1 MRKRLL
7 TVILAVCLAATS
19 MPLDSTAY
27 AGEVREEQVTLADS
41 TAGAP
46 EKAETAGEAA
56 ESTETENGGTEG
68 KAGSTGTQENIG
80 TSGETEYSDEVG
92 AETQGAG
99 ETAGN
104 TSTET
109 NVTVSQNDG
118 EEIAGNTET
127 EGIEAQIPE
136 TTETTAPAE
145 TEAETESQNPVE
157 TDGGIAPAETEAETE
172 SQNPAG
178 ITEAETET
186 ALEEGTEL
194 EEETESK
201 DEALELPLNFVMLES
216 DYLEAPAKQNVVASI
231 GDGTVDFKKLILTY
245 KNVTTGES
253 FETASTALAEDM
265 ALFSM
270 DFSEENKNGVYELT
284 GISYET
290 DTARG
295 TIGFSGLDM
304 QVTFGVGTAV
314 EAKPDQIISE
324 EEPGTAAD
332 LDVDVITMDENGNVI
347 SEESSKGMAGLANSM
362 KYASGGN
369 RVIVL
374 DPGHDNTHSGAHQNG
389 AAEETLVLKI
399 AQYCKAELETYA
411 NVTVY
416 MTRNSGDCPNG
427 GSSVTSGVCNER
439 RVAYAQSVGADAYIS
454 FHLNSSVSSSAN
466 GVGVYYPN
474 SNYNAGIGQVGQGIA
489 QKIYEKLRALGLS
502 AWGTGTMIWNATEDK
517 YDDGSAAD
525 YLGVIRNCKKVGIPA
540 VLIEHAFISSYG
552 DYSSFLNSDDKL
564 KALGVADATAIAEY
578 YGLQKGN
585 GAFSISY
592 VQSKPGGKLNVVWG
606 KTDNVSYYEVWRSTK
621 KDSGYKKQADVSKG
635 TSYVDDGIQIGKT
648 YYYKIRAVY
657 TNGQLGEPTAA
668 MSGFALAQTEL
679 TYAKSQSSKNIE
691 IGWEGVSGSEGYLI
705 YRKDSTDG
713 DFKQVGK
720 VTSGGTLSYVDKVAS
735 NNKAYTYKVQAYN
748 TSGKVEGTGAFSGE
762 MTAKALAKTSI
773 KEISTESANCLKLT
787 WKKVGGAEGYQ
798 IYRSTQKSKGYKKIA
813 TVNSGKTVSY
823 QDSKVK
829 FGITYYYKIQAFGGE
844 GENLGY
850 SGYSGV
856 KSAKTTITTKITSVI
871 SVDSNT
877 LEIKWNKVNE
887 AYGYRILRSTSK
899 NGTYKEI
906 KTIKKAKTVKYQDKK
921 VTPGKKYYYK
931 VEILVK
937 SGSKII
943 GNGISKQVAG
953 KTLGETTVTS
963 VTAADNVM
971 TLKWK
976 KVSDADGYQIFRSTK
991 KNGTYELVGTV
1002 TGQATVKY
1010 KDKNLSYGKT
1020 YYYKVRAYRS
1030 KGKQTETGSFTGAKK
1045 TWTLKKAVV
1054 TKAVP
1059 AGQKV
1064 ELEWNAVPKATGYS
1078 VYRSENKTGK
1088 FEKIGSA
1095 ASGSI
1100 LKYTDKTVELGKTY
1114 YYKVA
1119 ADYSITGKDKSIGG
1133 YSDIV
1138 TVPML
1143 DASHLIMGSSGVTV
1157 EQMLQYY
1164 NARYTFPAEVYTDKG
1179 AASADVFFTI
1189 LKEEADAE
1197 GVKAEVLFAQ
1207 VILETNGLRFGGDV
1221 SAAQCNFGGLGA
1233 TGNGV
1238 AGETFPDVRTGL
1250 RAQTQHLKAYAST
1263 EALNNPCVD
1272 TRFSYVTRGC
1282 APYIEWLAIPRNP
1295 YGKGWAADA
1304 DYGDKL
1310 LRIIGSL

>member
-735 NNKAYTYKVQAYN
+735 NNKAYTYKVQA
-748 TSGKVEGTGAFSGE
+748 
-762 MTAKALAKTSI
+762 
-773 KEISTESANCLKLT
+773 
-787 WKKVGGAEGYQ
+787 
-798 IYRSTQKSKGYKKIA
+798 
-813 TVNSGKTVSY
+813 
-823 QDSKVK
+823 
-829 FGITYYYKIQAFGGE
+829 
-844 GENLGY
+844 
-850 SGYSGV
+850 
-856 KSAKTTITTKITSVI
+856 
-871 SVDSNT
+871 
-877 LEIKWNKVNE
+877 
-887 AYGYRILRSTSK
+887 
-899 NGTYKEI
+899 
-906 KTIKKAKTVKYQDKK
+906 
-921 VTPGKKYYYK
+921 
-931 VEILVK
+931 
-937 SGSKII
+937 
-943 GNGISKQVAG
+943 
-953 KTLGETTVTS
+953 
-963 VTAADNVM
+963 
-971 TLKWK
+971 
-976 KVSDADGYQIFRSTK
+976 
-991 KNGTYELVGTV
+991 
-1002 TGQATVKY
+1002 
-1010 KDKNLSYGKT
+1010 
-1020 YYYKVRAYRS
+1020 
-1030 KGKQTETGSFTGAKK
+1030 
-1045 TWTLKKAVV
+1045 
-1054 TKAVP
+1054 
-1059 AGQKV
+1059 
-1064 ELEWNAVPKATGYS
+1064 
-1078 VYRSENKTGK
+1078 
-1088 FEKIGSA
+1088 
-1095 ASGSI
+1095 
-1100 LKYTDKTVELGKTY
+1100 
-1114 YYKVA
+1114 
-1119 ADYSITGKDKSIGG
+1119 
-1133 YSDIV
+1133 
-1138 TVPML
+1138 
-1143 DASHLIMGSSGVTV
+1143 
-1157 EQMLQYY
+1157 
-1164 NARYTFPAEVYTDKG
+1164 
-1179 AASADVFFTI
+1179 
-1189 LKEEADAE
+1189 
-1197 GVKAEVLFAQ
+1197 
-1207 VILETNGLRFGGDV
+1207 
-1221 SAAQCNFGGLGA
+1221 
-1233 TGNGV
+1233 
-1238 AGETFPDVRTGL
+1238 
-1250 RAQTQHLKAYAST
+1250 
-1263 EALNNPCVD
+1263 
-1272 TRFSYVTRGC
+1272 
-1282 APYIEWLAIPRNP
+1282 
-1295 YGKGWAADA
+1295 
-1304 DYGDKL
+1304 
-1310 LRIIGSL
+1310 

>member
-1 MRKRLL
+1 M
-7 TVILAVCLAATS
+7 AVCLAATS
-19 MPLDSTAY
+19 IPLDSTAY
-27 AGEVREEQVTLADS
+27 AGEVREEQMTLTDS
-41 TAGAP
+41 
-46 EKAETAGEAA
+46 AA
-56 ESTETENGGTEG
+56 EMQESAEGVGGPENTETIGTGETTGTE
-68 KAGSTGTQENIG
+68 STGTEVSG
-80 TSGETEYSDEVG
+80 TVPDG
-92 AETQGAG
+92 
-99 ETAGN
+99 
-104 TSTET
+104 TET
-109 NVTVSQNDG
+109 
-118 EEIAGNTET
+118 
-127 EGIEAQIPE
+127 
-136 TTETTAPAE
+136 
-145 TEAETESQNPVE
+145 
-157 TDGGIAPAETEAETE
+157 IAPAEASETEAADTENAESAGTEATETE
-172 SQNPAG
+172 SAG
-178 ITEAETET
+178 TEVTETESTEAATEEPEAT
-186 ALEEGTEL
+186 ETEL
-194 EEETESK
+194 EE
-201 DEALELPLNFVMLES
+201 AAELPLNYVMLES

-231 GDGTVDFKKLILTY
+231 GDGSTVFQKLTLTY

-253 FETASTALAEDM
+253 FETVSNAQAEDM

-270 DFSEENKNGVYELT
+270 DFSDESKNGVYELT

-290 DTARG
+290 DDAKG
-295 TIGFSGLDM
+295 TIAFSGLDM
-304 QVTFGVGTAV
+304 QVTFGVGAAV

-347 SEESSKGMAGLANSM
+347 SEDTSKGIAGLANSM

-374 DPGHDNTHSGAHQNG
+374 DPGHDDTHSGAHQNG

-416 MTRNSGDCPNG
+416 MTRTSGACPNG

-454 FHLNSSVSSSAN
+454 FHLNSSVSSSAS

-474 SNYNAGIGQVGQGIA
+474 SNYNAGIGQVGQGLA

-502 AWGTGTMIWNATEDK
+502 AWGSGTMIWNATEDK

-540 VLIEHAFISSYG
+540 VLIEHAFLSSYG
-552 DYSSFLNSDDKL
+552 DYSSFLSSDDKL

-578 YGLQKGN
+578 YGMQKGN

-592 VQSKPGGKLNVVWG
+592 VQSQPGGKLNVVWG
-606 KTDNVSYYEVWRSTK
+606 KTDNVSYYEVWRSKK

-635 TSYVDDGIQIGKT
+635 TSYVDKDVEIGKT

-668 MSGFALAQTEL
+668 MSGFALAQAEL

-691 IGWEGVSGSEGYLI
+691 IGWEGVAGSEGYLI
-705 YRKDSTDG
+705 YRKDSADG
-713 DFKQVGK
+713 EFEKVGK

-735 NNKAYTYKVQAYN
+735 NNKAYIYKVQAYN
-748 TSGKVEGTGAFSGE
+748 TSGKVEGTGAFSEE
-762 MTAKALAKTSI
+762 MTAKALAKTTI
-773 KEISTESANCLKLT
+773 KDISTESANCLKLT

-798 IYRSTQKSKGYKKIA
+798 IYRSTKKNSGYKKIA

-823 QDSKVK
+823 QDSEVK
-829 FGITYYYKIQAFGGE
+829 FGITYYYKIQAFSGK
-844 GENLGY
+844 GENRGY

-856 KSAKTTITTKITSVI
+856 KSAKTTITTKITSVL

-877 LEIKWNKVNE
+877 LELKWNKVNE

-921 VTPGKKYYYK
+921 VTAGKKYYYK

-943 GNGISKQVAG
+943 GNGISNPVSG
-953 KTLGETTVTS
+953 KALGETTVTS
-963 VTAADNVM
+963 VTASDNVM

-976 KVSDADGYQIFRSTK
+976 KVADADGYQIFRSTK
-991 KNGTYELVGTV
+991 KNGTYEQVGTV
-1002 TGQATVKY
+1002 TGETTVKY
-1010 KDKNLSYGKT
+1010 KDKKLSYGKT
-1020 YYYKVRAYRS
+1020 YYYKVRAYRA

-1045 TWTLKKAVV
+1045 TWTLKKVVV

-1059 AGQKV
+1059 SGQKV
-1064 ELEWNAVPKATGYS
+1064 ELAWNEVAKAEGYS
-1078 VYRSENKTGK
+1078 VYRSENKAGT
-1088 FEKIGSA
+1088 FEKIGSV
-1095 ASGSI
+1095 ASGSKV
-1100 LKYTDKTVELGKTY
+1100 KYTDKTVETGKTY

-1119 ADYSITGKDKSIGG
+1119 ADYSITGKDNSVGG

-1138 TVPML
+1138 MVSML
-1143 DASHLIMGSSGVTV
+1143 DASHLIMGSSSVTV

-1221 SAAQCNFGGLGA
+1221 NAAQCNFGGLGA

-1238 AGETFPDVRTGL
+1238 AGETFSDVRTGL

-1282 APYIEWLAIPRNP
+1282 APYIEWLAIPKNP

>member
-7 TVILAVCLAATS
+7 TVIMAVCLAATS
-19 MPLDSTAY
+19 IPLDSTAY
-27 AGEVREEQVTLADS
+27 AGEVREEQVTLIDSTETTESGSAGTEAMESADS
-41 TAGAP
+41 TGTITETTGGTAGAV
-46 EKAETAGEAA
+46 ENTGGAETENTETENVGNTDEETGTIA
-56 ESTETENGGTEG
+56 ETDEEKPTGTETKTPDTIGSTETE
-68 KAGSTGTQENIG
+68 
-80 TSGETEYSDEVG
+80 ETETESPDTIG
-92 AETQGAG
+92 
-99 ETAGN
+99 
-104 TSTET
+104 STET
-109 NVTVSQNDG
+109 VTEDTK
-118 EEIAGNTET
+118 A
-127 EGIEAQIPE
+127 E
-136 TTETTAPAE
+136 TTETEE
-145 TEAETESQNPVE
+145 TETEETETESP
-157 TDGGIAPAETEAETE
+157 DAE
-172 SQNPAG
+172 
-178 ITEAETET
+178 ETET
-186 ALEEGTEL
+186 TETVTEETEITENEL

-201 DEALELPLNFVMLES
+201 EEALELPLNFIMLES

-231 GDGTVDFKKLILTY
+231 GDGIADFKKLILTY

-253 FETASTALAEDM
+253 FETVSTDQAEDM

-270 DFSEENKNGVYELT
+270 DFSEESKNGVYELM

-290 DTARG
+290 GTARG
-295 TIGFSGLDM
+295 TIEFSGLDM

-332 LDVDVITMDENGNVI
+332 LDVDVITMDENGDVI
-347 SEESSKGMAGLANSM
+347 SKESSKDMAGLANSM

-389 AAEETLVLKI
+389 VAEEALVLKI

-427 GSSVTSGVCNER
+427 GSSVTSGICNER

-502 AWGTGTMIWNATEDK
+502 AWGSGTMIWNATEDK

-525 YLGVIRNCKKVGIPA
+525 YLGVIRNCKKAGIPA
-540 VLIEHAFISSYG
+540 VLIEHAFLSSYG

-592 VQSKPGGKLNVVWG
+592 VQSQPGGKLNVVWG
-606 KTDNVSYYEVWRSTK
+606 KTNNVSYYEVWRSTK
-621 KDSGYKKQADVSKG
+621 KNSGYKKQADVSKG
-635 TSYVDDGIQIGKT
+635 TSYVDDEIQIGKT

-668 MSGFALAQTEL
+668 MSGFALAQAEL
-679 TYAKSQSSKNIE
+679 TYAKSQSSKKIE
-691 IGWEGVSGSEGYLI
+691 IGWEGVAGSEGYQI
-705 YRKDSTDG
+705 FRKDSADG

-720 VTSGGTLSYVDKVAS
+720 VTSGGTLTYVDKVAS

-748 TSGKVEGTGAFSGE
+748 TSGNVVGTGAFSGE
-762 MTAKALAKTSI
+762 MTAKALAQTSI
-773 KEISTESANCLKLT
+773 REISTESANCLKLT
-787 WKKVGGAEGYQ
+787 WKRVGGAEGYQ

-813 TVNSGKTVSY
+813 TVKSGKTVSY

-850 SGYSGV
+850 SGYSAV
-856 KSAKTTITTKITSVI
+856 KSAKTTITTKITSVV

-877 LEIKWNKVNE
+877 LEIRWNKVNE

-931 VEILVK
+931 IEILVK

-953 KTLGETTVTS
+953 KTLGGTTVTS
-963 VTAADNVM
+963 VTAAANVM

-991 KNGTYELVGTV
+991 KNGAYDLVGTV
-1002 TGQATVKY
+1002 TGEKTVKY

-1030 KGKQTETGSFTGAKK
+1030 KGKQTETGSLTGAKK

-1059 AGQKV
+1059 SGQKV
-1064 ELEWNAVPKATGYS
+1064 ELAWNEVAKAKGYS
-1078 VYRSENKTGK
+1078 VYRSENKAGK
-1088 FEKIGSA
+1088 FQKIGSV
-1095 ASGSI
+1095 ASGSTV
-1100 LKYTDKTVELGKTY
+1100 KYTDKTVELGKTY

-1138 TVPML
+1138 TVPVL
-1143 DASHLIMGSSGVTV
+1143 DASHLIMGSSSVTV
-1157 EQMLQYY
+1157 EQMLRYY

-1179 AASADVFFTI
+1179 AASPEAFFTI

-1221 SAAQCNFGGLGA
+1221 SAIQCNFGGLGA

-1282 APYIEWLAIPRNP
+1282 APYIEWLAIPKNP

-1310 LRIIGSL
+1310 LRIIGGL

>member
-7 TVILAVCLAATS
+7 TVIMAVCLAATS
-19 MPLDSTAY
+19 IPLDSTAY
-27 AGEVREEQVTLADS
+27 AGEVREEQVTLIDSTETTESGSAGTEAMESADS
-41 TAGAP
+41 TGTITETTGGTAGAV
-46 EKAETAGEAA
+46 ENTGGAETENTETENVGNTDEETGTIA
-56 ESTETENGGTEG
+56 ETDEEKPTGTETKTPDTIGSTETE
-68 KAGSTGTQENIG
+68 
-80 TSGETEYSDEVG
+80 ETETESPDTIG
-92 AETQGAG
+92 
-99 ETAGN
+99 
-104 TSTET
+104 STET
-109 NVTVSQNDG
+109 VTEDTKA
-118 EEIAGNTET
+118 EATET
-127 EGIEAQIPE
+127 EETETEETETESPDAEETE
-136 TTETTAPAE
+136 TTETVTEE
-145 TEAETESQNPVE
+145 TE
-157 TDGGIAPAETEAETE
+157 
-172 SQNPAG
+172 
-178 ITEAETET
+178 ITEN
-186 ALEEGTEL
+186 EL

-201 DEALELPLNFVMLES
+201 EEALELPLNFIMLES

-231 GDGTVDFKKLILTY
+231 GDGVADFKKLILTY

-253 FETASTALAEDM
+253 FETVSTDQAEDM

-270 DFSEENKNGVYELT
+270 DFSEESKNGVYELT
-284 GISYET
+284 GIFYET

-295 TIGFSGLDM
+295 TIEFSGLDM

-332 LDVDVITMDENGNVI
+332 LDVDVITMDENGDVI
-347 SEESSKGMAGLANSM
+347 SKESSKGMAGLANSM

-389 AAEETLVLKI
+389 VAEEALVLKI

-427 GSSVTSGVCNER
+427 GSSVTSGICNER

-502 AWGTGTMIWNATEDK
+502 AWGSGTMIWNATEDK

-525 YLGVIRNCKKVGIPA
+525 YLGVIRNCKKAGIPA
-540 VLIEHAFISSYG
+540 VLIEHAFLSSYG

-592 VQSKPGGKLNVVWG
+592 VQSQPGGKLNVVWG
-606 KTDNVSYYEVWRSTK
+606 KTNNVSYYEVWRSTK
-621 KDSGYKKQADVSKG
+621 KNSGYKKQADVSKG
-635 TSYVDDGIQIGKT
+635 TSYVDDAIQIGKT

-668 MSGFALAQTEL
+668 MSGFALAQAEL
-679 TYAKSQSSKNIE
+679 TYAKSQSSKKIE
-691 IGWEGVSGSEGYLI
+691 IGWEGVAGSEGYQI
-705 YRKDSTDG
+705 FRKDSADG
-713 DFKQVGK
+713 DYKEVGK
-720 VTSGGTLSYVDKVAS
+720 VTSGGTLTYVDKVAS
-735 NNKAYTYKVQAYN
+735 NNKTYTYKVQAYN
-748 TSGKVEGTGAFSGE
+748 TSGNVVGTGAFSGE
-762 MTAKALAKTSI
+762 MTAKALAQTSI
-773 KEISTESANCLKLT
+773 REISTESANCLKLT
-787 WKKVGGAEGYQ
+787 WKRVGGAEGYQ

-813 TVNSGKTVSY
+813 TVKSGKTVSY

-850 SGYSGV
+850 SGYSAV
-856 KSAKTTITTKITSVI
+856 KSAKTTITTKITSVV

-877 LEIKWNKVNE
+877 LEIRWNKVNE

-931 VEILVK
+931 IEILVK

-943 GNGISKQVAG
+943 GNGISKPVAG

-963 VTAADNVM
+963 VTAAANVM

-976 KVSDADGYQIFRSTK
+976 KVSDADGYQIFRSKK
-991 KNGTYELVGTV
+991 KNGAYDLVGTV
-1002 TGQATVKY
+1002 TGENTVKY

-1030 KGKQTETGSFTGAKK
+1030 KGKQTETGSLTGAKK

-1059 AGQKV
+1059 SGQKV
-1064 ELEWNAVPKATGYS
+1064 ELAWNEVAKAKGYS
-1078 VYRSENKTGK
+1078 VYRSENKAGK
-1088 FEKIGSA
+1088 FQKIGSV
-1095 ASGSI
+1095 ASSSTV
-1100 LKYTDKTVELGKTY
+1100 KYTDKTVELGKTY

-1138 TVPML
+1138 TVPVL
-1143 DASHLIMGSSGVTV
+1143 DASHLIMGSSSVTV
-1157 EQMLQYY
+1157 EQMLRYY

-1179 AASADVFFTI
+1179 AASAEAFFTI

-1221 SAAQCNFGGLGA
+1221 SAIQCNFGGLGA

-1282 APYIEWLAIPRNP
+1282 APYIEWLAIPKNP

-1310 LRIIGSL
+1310 LRIIGGL